1 MLSKLIVLKII
12 TSTIFNINF
21 LKKYSFYINMILLSV
36 LFFNPIS
43 RVIVIA
49 TNRTTAN
56 NNKHI
61 ITSMLLEFCEYDNYF
76 FCMLLFYHQVRCQL
90 YSIFHFYILLLIYRL
105 DVFSHEQFL
114 ICKYSPILHAL
125 LHLLLCVLGFHTIFG
140 RAPSIQYFTLTHTFI
155 MIPFLL

>member
-61 ITSMLLEFCEYDNYF
+61 ITNMLLEFCE
-76 FCMLLFYHQVRCQL
+76 
-90 YSIFHFYILLLIYRL
+90 
-105 DVFSHEQFL
+105 
-114 ICKYSPILHAL
+114 
-125 LHLLLCVLGFHTIFG
+125 
-140 RAPSIQYFTLTHTFI
+140 
-155 MIPFLL
+155 